1 MPRPI
6 EGMEARGGGDPGP
19 GRSGVLGVLAAAALL
34 AACGPGNSPE
44 GVARRFMDDYY
55 VRVDLAGARGVVDG
69 LASKKIEA
77 QEALTRGQAVGS
89 ATEGRSVAYTLL
101 GRDQDGDRHL
111 FRYEVKVTLRG
122 GGSFTRRSVLVVAP
136 VATGWRV
143 TNFDESN
150 P

>member
-1 MPRPI
+1 MQ
-6 EGMEARGGGDPGP
+6 AHRGGNPGR
-19 GRSGVLGVLAAAALL
+19 GRSGVLGALAAVALL
-34 AACGPGNSPE
+34 AACGRGNSPE

-55 VRVDLAGARGVVDG
+55 VRADLVGARGVVDG

-89 ATEGRSVAYTLL
+89 ATEGRTVAYTLL

-122 GGSFTRRSVLVVAP
+122 GGSFARRSVLVVAP
-136 VATGWRV
+136 VGKGWRV